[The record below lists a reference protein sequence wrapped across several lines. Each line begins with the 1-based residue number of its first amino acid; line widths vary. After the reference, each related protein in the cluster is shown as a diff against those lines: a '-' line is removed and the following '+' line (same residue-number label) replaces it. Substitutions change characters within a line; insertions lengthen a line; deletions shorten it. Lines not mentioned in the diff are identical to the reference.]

1 MDGERYVYSSLTHA
15 RTHAR
20 THTRTHARTHTRTH
34 THIHTAMDA
43 KHGVINEGRNGQE
56 IKEVGKFPPN
66 RRRPVSLEALVVKA
80 IHLNKHSGSSLTPI
94 HVCARECV
102 VDGWVDGCE
111 HVCDTRQK
119 ARTCV
124 IWRVS

>member
-1 MDGERYVYSSLTHA
+1 
-15 RTHAR
+15 
-20 THTRTHARTHTRTH
+20 
-34 THIHTAMDA
+34 MDA

-66 RRRPVSLEALVVKA
+66 RRRPVSLEALIVKA
-80 IHLNKHSGSSLTPI
+80 IHLNKHSGSSLTRI

-119 ARTCV
+119 SKNLRDLARLV
-124 IWRVS
+124 IASQESDALWVPDAEAGQQRDGEHAVVASVHVVP